1 MTGKEIIQALHIC
14 GEDEPCETCPVQLD
28 EDERVCVGALFKHA
42 AAAIERL
49 TAENAALREAYLQK
63 DKIQALFKAK
73 LDEFEAERDAAIA
86 DLADIRSCR
95 VCKHVCDTRDCSSCQ
110 DETCKCRNC
119 SLDKH
124 AWEWR
129 GVSWM
134 PVLPNEGGLSW
145 APRSLGAEGEQSA
158 NKPLTVQELV
168 ELNGQPVWMGEPFN
182 KWTRVE
188 IDPKNIPDITPEMK
202 IRKGIMNVNGESVE
216 IPPVNFY
223 REPPRKIAAGDENAE
238 LRKKVP
244 QWISVED
251 RLPSPGARVL
261 ITDGVFVGEGF
272 LAGKAFFG
280 RGEGTSWKR
289 YSNIPWDKSMKTE
302 ITNWMPLPDAPKFAD
317 ILRGAPDAPE
327 G

>member
-1 MTGKEIIQALHIC
+1 MTDQEIVQALRAC
-14 GEDEPCETCPVQLD
+14 AEGECKRCAMYADKQKCQENLLD
-28 EDERVCVGALFKHA
+28 KA
-42 AAAIERL
+42 AEAIERL

-145 APRSLGAEGEQSA
+145 APGSLGAEGEQSA

-188 IDPKNIPDITPEMK
+188 IDPKNIPNITPEMK
-202 IRKGIMNVNGESVE
+202 IRKGFMNVNGEIVE
-216 IPPVNFY
+216 IPPVNFH
-223 REPPRKIAAGDENAE
+223 RKPIKKMPAG
-238 LRKKVP
+238 KVP
-244 QWISVED
+244 QWISVEE
-251 RLPSPGARVL
+251 RRPEPGKRVL
-261 ITDGVFVGEGF
+261 ATDGVFVGE
-272 LAGKAFFG
+272 AY
-280 RGEGTSWKR
+280 RTSADTWRR
-289 YSNIPWDKSMKTE
+289 YDGIAMRDCLGSVVTH
-302 ITNWMPLPDAPKFAD
+302 WMQLPEAPKFAD
-317 ILRGAPDAPE
+317 LLRGSPEAPE